1 LIQAIAVLI
10 LAGASPAP
18 AIRWEHRF
26 DEAVRKAKAAGKP
39 LMVDFWAEWC
49 GWCHRLDRTT
59 YVDPRVVR
67 MSEDFVALK
76 LNTEGS
82 PEEAAIA
89 ERYEVSS
96 LPTIAFLSPAG
107 RQILRL
113 QGFQGPGQFPATMET
128 ARELGAK
135 VIAWEESLDKTP
147 TEASALIGLG
157 VHLFEQEDY
166 AGSRDMLKKGV
177 KVDWGQPAR
186 DRKRARLLLAI
197 IHNYDHKQ
205 AEAESL
211 LKEAL
216 TLQPPGE
223 YDPKLLYLL
232 GKTYVS
238 WGKAR
243 DARETFKRIL
253 DDYPQS
259 YVAQKAR
266 EALASLEP
274 RR

>member
-135 VIAWEESLDKTP
+135 VIAWEESLDKNP

-177 KVDWGQPAR
+177 KVDWGQPALE
-186 DRKRARLLLAI
+186 RKRARLLLAI

>member
-1 LIQAIAVLI
+1 MIQAIAVLI

-177 KVDWGQPAR
+177 KVDWGQPAL

>member
-1 LIQAIAVLI
+1 LIGGVAMLV

-26 DEAVRKAKAAGKP
+26 DEALRRARAAHKP

-59 YVDPRVVR
+59 YADARVVR
-67 MSEDFVALK
+67 LSNDFVPVK

-82 PEEAAIA
+82 SEEAAIA

-96 LPTIAFLSPAG
+96 LPTIAFLSPSG

-113 QGFQGPGQFPATMET
+113 QGFQGPGQFPGYMET

-135 VIAWEESLDKTP
+135 VMAWEQSLEKDPSDAT
-147 TEASALIGLG
+147 ALLGLG
-157 VHLFEQEDY
+157 FHLFEQEDY
-166 AGSRDMLKKGV
+166 MGSRDMLKKGV
-177 KVDWGQPAR
+177 KADAGLPPLE
-186 DRKRARLLLAI
+186 RKRARLLLAVI
-197 IHNYDHKQ
+197 LNYDRKYG
-205 AEAESL
+205 EAESL

-216 TLQPPGE
+216 SLQPAAD

-238 WGKAR
+238 WGKPR
-243 DARETFKRIL
+243 DARQAFARVM
-253 DDYPQS
+253 DQYPQS

-266 EALASLEP
+266 EALAGLDH

>member
-1 LIQAIAVLI
+1 MTCAIAVLV

-18 AIRWEHRF
+18 AIRWERRF
-26 DEAVRKAKAAGKP
+26 DEALRKARASHKP

-67 MSEDFVALK
+67 MSEDFVPVK

-82 PEEAAIA
+82 SEEAAIA

-107 RQILRL
+107 RQIWRL
-113 QGFQGPGQFPATMET
+113 QGFQGPGQFPATLET
-128 ARELGAK
+128 ARELGSK
-135 VIAWEESLDKTP
+135 VMAWED
-147 TEASALIGLG
+147 ALEKNPEEPAALLGLG

-166 AGSRDMLKKGV
+166 AGSRDMLRRGV
-177 KVDWGQPAR
+177 KVDAGLPVLE
-186 DRKRARLLLAI
+186 RKRARLLLAI
-197 IHNYDHKQ
+197 IFNYDRKH
-205 AEAESL
+205 AEAEAAI
-211 LKEAL
+211 KEAL
-216 TLQPPGE
+216 SLPAARD

-238 WGKAR
+238 WGKPR
-243 DARETFKRIL
+243 DARVAFARVMDE
-253 DDYPQS
+253 YPQS

-266 EALASLEP
+266 EAMASLEH

>member
-1 LIQAIAVLI
+1 LIGAVAVLI
-10 LAGASPAP
+10 LAGASPPP
-18 AIRWEHRF
+18 AIRWERRF
-26 DEAVRKAKAAGKP
+26 DEAVRKAKAAHKP

-59 YVDPRVVR
+59 YTDARVIR
-67 MSEDFVALK
+67 IADDFIAVK
-76 LNTEGS
+76 LNTEGTAQ
-82 PEEAAIA
+82 EAAIS

-96 LPTIAFLSPAG
+96 LPTIAFLSPSG
-107 RQILRL
+107 RQILRV
-113 QGFQGPGQFPATMET
+113 QGFQGPGQFPGTMET
-128 ARELGAK
+128 ARELAAK
-135 VIAWEESLDKTP
+135 VMTWEDSLDKNP
-147 TEASALIGLG
+147 AAAAALVGLG

-166 AGSRDMLKKGV
+166 PGSRDLLRKAV
-177 KVDWGQPAR
+177 KSDSDLPALE
-186 DRKRARLLLAI
+186 RKRARMLLAI
-197 IHNYDHKQ
+197 IMNYDRKH

-216 TLQPPGE
+216 SLHPTSE
-223 YDPKLLYLL
+223 YDPKLLFLL

-243 DARETFKRIL
+243 DAREAFQRVM

-266 EALASLEP
+266 EALASLEH